1 VTNLTRLESDSLR
14 RLDDLR
20 KTFDKLRAERIR
32 AESEVERLAR
42 DLDEARALA
51 KADLGT
57 DDETQIKGLIEAAV
71 SQNTGGLAEYQ
82 AGRGVRRRIAGR
94 GRAAPAARRGALMDR
109 SIDHDVTRL
118 ASFLARLEGRRDAL
132 VLRIAELTRE
142 IEIAKGRLA
151 VKDEVEAFIEAVHG
165 SANRRN
171 LAAFE
176 TLLTALVQEV
186 LPGEKPV
193 ALELSTERGLASLDI
208 CVRRPDGTLEDVLE
222 DNGGALTN
230 VIGMALRLIAVVK
243 ADVARFLALDEA
255 DCWIAPDRV
264 SSFYRVLEDG
274 AARLGV
280 QCFAVSHH
288 DLSQFSD
295 KFHIARVA
303 GEPVSG
309 VTIQSV
315 EGSAAWDDAQP
326 GLRFIRLV
334 NVQAYKDAVLP
345 LSPGVNALIGPN
357 NRGKSTFIRALRAVF
372 YGEARDSLVRAGAKS
387 ATIEIGVAG
396 RRTLRFTRQ
405 PRRSPVNI
413 WSLHEENG
421 SIVEE
426 RGMRYE
432 TGGRNVPDWVGDL
445 FRITKVEDL
454 DVHVA
459 HQKFPVFLL
468 GEPASRR
475 SAVLSIGQ
483 EASYIRDMLVIH
495 RERCAR
501 DNATVRNG
509 ERELASLQE
518 TLAGFEELGALKGR
532 LAALRKQAQEIESA
546 ANRLQRLRDH
556 AERLTNLRRRL
567 AGTQARMEAT
577 QGLPRSE
584 QMTDLAYRV
593 EHARERERIG
603 HRVLLLGRELASGQ
617 SRLAALQAL
626 PDALPTLEST
636 VSKQNI
642 LKRITDLRSAALIA
656 KSRMTQIDEGLKSV
670 QAEMALF
677 VEETGGLCPTCGS
690 QVNAENLLD
699 HHTHSSRSERLTA

>member
-1 VTNLTRLESDSLR
+1 
-14 RLDDLR
+14 
-20 KTFDKLRAERIR
+20 
-32 AESEVERLAR
+32 
-42 DLDEARALA
+42 
-51 KADLGT
+51 
-57 DDETQIKGLIEAAV
+57 
-71 SQNTGGLAEYQ
+71 
-82 AGRGVRRRIAGR
+82 
-94 GRAAPAARRGALMDR
+94 MDR
-109 SIDHDVTRL
+109 SIDHDL
-118 ASFLARLEGRRDAL
+118 ARAESLLARLEGRRDAIA
-132 VLRIAELTRE
+132 LRLAELTRE
-142 IEIAKGRLA
+142 IELAKGRLA

-208 CVRRPDGTLEDVLE
+208 CVRRPDETLEDVLE

-295 KFHIARVA
+295 KFHIARII
-303 GEPVSG
+303 GEPIGG
-309 VTIQSV
+309 VDVQSADC
-315 EGSAAWDDAQP
+315 STAWDDAQP

-334 NVQAYKDAVLP
+334 NVQAYKDATLH

-372 YGEARDSLVRAGAKS
+372 YGEARDSLVRASAKS
-387 ATIEIGVAG
+387 AMVEIGVAG
-396 RRTLRFTRQ
+396 KRTLRFTRQ
-405 PRRSPVNI
+405 PRRSPINI
-413 WSLHEENG
+413 WSLHEADG
-421 SIVEE
+421 SVVEE
-426 RGMRYE
+426 KGMRYE
-432 TGGRNVPDWVGDL
+432 TGGRNVPDWVSDL

-454 DVHVA
+454 DVHIA

-468 GEPASRR
+468 GETASRR

-495 RERCAR
+495 RERCTR
-501 DNATVRNG
+501 DNAIVRNG

-518 TLAGFEELGALKGR
+518 TLASLEEITVLKGR
-532 LAALRKQAQEIESA
+532 MSALREQARRIETGA
-546 ANRLQRLRDH
+546 GHLQNLQDH
-556 AERLTNLRRRL
+556 AARL
-567 AGTQARMEAT
+567 ASLTRQIRKTEARIQAT
-577 QGLPRSE
+577 HILPQPERIA
-584 QMTDLAYRV
+584 DLARRV

-603 HRVLLLGRELASGQ
+603 RQVLQLSQDLAS
-617 SRLAALQAL
+617 SRTRLAALQAL
-626 PDALPTLEST
+626 PDEAPSLENTDSA
-636 VSKQNI
+636 QNM
-642 LKRITDLRSAALIA
+642 LKRLTDLRSAALIA
-656 KSRMTQIDEGLKSV
+656 KSRMAQIEEGITSV
-670 QAEMALF
+670 QAEMAHF
-677 VEETGGLCPTCGS
+677 MEETGGLCPTCGS
-690 QVNAENLLD
+690 PVSAENLLE
-699 HHTHSSRSERLTA
+699 HHAHSSHPSPPERLTA

>member
-1 VTNLTRLESDSLR
+1 LTHRSIEH
-14 RLDDLR
+14 DLA
-20 KTFDKLRAERIR
+20 RAE
-32 AESEVERLAR
+32 
-42 DLDEARALA
+42 
-51 KADLGT
+51 
-57 DDETQIKGLIEAAV
+57 
-71 SQNTGGLAEYQ
+71 
-82 AGRGVRRRIAGR
+82 
-94 GRAAPAARRGALMDR
+94 
-109 SIDHDVTRL
+109 
-118 ASFLARLEGRRDAL
+118 SFLARLEGRRDAL
-132 VLRIAELTRE
+132 ALRLAELTRE
-142 IEIAKGRLA
+142 IELAKGRLA
-151 VKDEVEAFIEAVHG
+151 VKDQVEGFIQAVHG
-165 SANRRN
+165 SASRRN

-295 KFHIARVA
+295 KFHIARIV
-303 GEPVSG
+303 GEPVGG
-309 VTIQSV
+309 VDVQSADCS
-315 EGSAAWDDAQP
+315 EIWDDTRP

-334 NVQAYKDAVLP
+334 NVQAYKDATLP

-387 ATIEIGVAG
+387 AIVEIGVAG
-396 RRTLRFTRQ
+396 KRTLRFTRQ

-413 WSLHEENG
+413 WSLHEADG
-421 SIVEE
+421 SVVEE
-426 RGMRYE
+426 EGMRYE
-432 TGGRNVPDWVGDL
+432 TGGRNVPDWIGD
-445 FRITKVEDL
+445 FMRITKVEDL
-454 DVHVA
+454 DVHIA

-468 GEPASRR
+468 GETASRR

-483 EASYIRDMLVIH
+483 EASYIRDMLMIH
-495 RERCAR
+495 RERCTR

-518 TLAGFEELGALKGR
+518 TLASLEVLGALKGR
-532 LAALRKQAQEIESA
+532 LSALRDQARQIKTSSD
-546 ANRLQRLRDH
+546 RLQNLQDY
-556 AERLTNLRRRL
+556 AMCLTNLARQL
-567 AGTQARMEAT
+567 GMAQARVEAT
-577 QGLPRSE
+577 HALPSPERIA
-584 QMTDLAYRV
+584 DLTRRV

-603 HRVLLLGRELASGQ
+603 RQVLQLGNRLASGKA
-617 SRLAALQAL
+617 RLAALRSL
-626 PDALPTLEST
+626 PGDVPILEST
-636 VSKQNI
+636 VHAQNMM
-642 LKRITDLRSAALIA
+642 KRLADLRSAALIA
-656 KSRMTQIDEGLKSV
+656 RSRAAQIDEGIKSV
-670 QAEMALF
+670 QAEMARF
-677 VEETGGLCPTCGS
+677 MEETGGLCPTCGS
-690 QVNAENLLD
+690 PVSAENLLD
-699 HHTHSSRSERLTA
+699 HHAHSPHSSPSERLTA

>member
-1 VTNLTRLESDSLR
+1 LT
-14 RLDDLR
+14 
-20 KTFDKLRAERIR
+20 
-32 AESEVERLAR
+32 
-42 DLDEARALA
+42 
-51 KADLGT
+51 
-57 DDETQIKGLIEAAV
+57 
-71 SQNTGGLAEYQ
+71 
-82 AGRGVRRRIAGR
+82 
-94 GRAAPAARRGALMDR
+94 DR
-109 SIDHDVTRL
+109 SIEHDL
-118 ASFLARLEGRRDAL
+118 ARAESFLARLEGRRDA
-132 VLRIAELTRE
+132 VALRLAELTRE
-142 IEIAKGRLA
+142 IELAKGRLA
-151 VKDEVEAFIEAVHG
+151 VKDEVEGFIEAVHG
-165 SANRRN
+165 SASRRN

-295 KFHIARVA
+295 KFHIARIV
-303 GEPVSG
+303 GEPAGGVDVQSADCSG
-309 VTIQSV
+309 
-315 EGSAAWDDAQP
+315 AWDDTQP

-334 NVQAYKDAVLP
+334 NVQAYKDATLP

-387 ATIEIGVAG
+387 AFVEIGMAEK
-396 RRTLRFTRQ
+396 RTLRFTRQ

-413 WSLHEENG
+413 WSLHEADG
-421 SIVEE
+421 SVVEE
-426 RGMRYE
+426 KGMRYE
-432 TGGRNVPDWVGDL
+432 TGGRNVPDWVGEL
-445 FRITKVEDL
+445 MRITKVEDL
-454 DVHVA
+454 DVHIA

-468 GEPASRR
+468 GETASRR

-483 EASYIRDMLVIH
+483 EASYIRDMLMIH
-495 RERCAR
+495 RERCTR

-509 ERELASLQE
+509 ERELATLQE
-518 TLAGFEELGALKGR
+518 MLASLEALGTLKSR
-532 LAALRKQAQEIESA
+532 LSALREQARQIKASSD
-546 ANRLQRLRDH
+546 RLQSLHDH
-556 AERLTNLRRRL
+556 AMRLTHLARQLGTARARVKATHALPPPERVADLTRRI
-567 AGTQARMEAT
+567 
-577 QGLPRSE
+577 
-584 QMTDLAYRV
+584 

-603 HRVLLLGRELASGQ
+603 RQVLQLGSQLVSGKARLASLR
-617 SRLAALQAL
+617 SL
-626 PDALPTLEST
+626 PDDVPTLEST
-636 VSKQNI
+636 VHAQNMM
-642 LKRITDLRSAALIA
+642 KRLADLRSAALIA
-656 KSRMTQIDEGLKSV
+656 RSRVAQIDVGIKSV
-670 QAEMALF
+670 QAEMARF
-677 VEETGGLCPTCGS
+677 MEETGGLCPTCGS
-690 QVNAENLLD
+690 PVSAENLLD
-699 HHTHSSRSERLTA
+699 HHAHSSHSSPSERLTA

>member
-1 VTNLTRLESDSLR
+1 MDRATDH
-14 RLDDLR
+14 DL
-20 KTFDKLRAERIR
+20 AR
-32 AESEVERLAR
+32 AESALAR
-42 DLDEARALA
+42 
-51 KADLGT
+51 
-57 DDETQIKGLIEAAV
+57 
-71 SQNTGGLAEYQ
+71 
-82 AGRGVRRRIAGR
+82 
-94 GRAAPAARRGALMDR
+94 M
-109 SIDHDVTRL
+109 
-118 ASFLARLEGRRDAL
+118 EGRRDA
-132 VLRIAELTRE
+132 VALRLAELTRE
-142 IEIAKGRLA
+142 IELAKGRLA
-151 VKDEVEAFIEAVHG
+151 VKEEVEAFIEAVHG
-165 SANRRN
+165 SASRRN

-255 DCWIAPDRV
+255 DCWIAPERV
-264 SSFYRVLEDG
+264 SSFYKVLEDG

-295 KFHIARVA
+295 KFHIARIV
-303 GEPVSG
+303 GEPVGG
-309 VTIQSV
+309 VDVQSADC
-315 EGSAAWDDAQP
+315 SNAWDDAQP

-334 NVQAYKDAVLP
+334 NVQAYKDATLP

-387 ATIEIGVAG
+387 AIVEIGVAG
-396 RRTLRFTRQ
+396 KRILRFTRQ

-413 WSLHEENG
+413 WSLHEADG
-421 SIVEE
+421 SVVEE
-426 RGMRYE
+426 KGMRYE

-445 FRITKVEDL
+445 LRITKVEDL
-454 DVHVA
+454 DVHIA

-468 GEPASRR
+468 GETASRR

-483 EASYIRDMLVIH
+483 EASYIRDMLTIH
-495 RERCAR
+495 RERCTR

-518 TLAGFEELGALKGR
+518 TLAKLEEIGTLKKQLNALREQARQIKVGSERLQVHQDHAVR
-532 LAALRKQAQEIESA
+532 LA
-546 ANRLQRLRDH
+546 N
-556 AERLTNLRRRL
+556 LTQQLKAVR
-567 AGTQARMEAT
+567 ARAEAT
-577 QGLPRSE
+577 RALPQPER
-584 QMTDLAYRV
+584 MADLTRRV

-603 HRVLLLGRELASGQ
+603 RQVLQLGRDLASIKA
-617 SRLAALQAL
+617 RLAALRSL
-626 PDALPTLEST
+626 PDAVPTLEST
-636 VSKQNI
+636 TSAQNMM
-642 LKRITDLRSAALIA
+642 KRLAELRSAALIA
-656 KSRMTQIDEGLKSV
+656 RSRMAQIDEGLKSV

-690 QVNAENLLD
+690 PVNAENLLD
-699 HHTHSSRSERLTA
+699 HHAHPTHSVPSERLIA

>member
-1 VTNLTRLESDSLR
+1 
-14 RLDDLR
+14 
-20 KTFDKLRAERIR
+20 
-32 AESEVERLAR
+32 
-42 DLDEARALA
+42 
-51 KADLGT
+51 
-57 DDETQIKGLIEAAV
+57 
-71 SQNTGGLAEYQ
+71 
-82 AGRGVRRRIAGR
+82 
-94 GRAAPAARRGALMDR
+94 MDR
-109 SIDHDVTRL
+109 SIEHDVARAD
-118 ASFLARLEGRRDAL
+118 ASLARLEGRRDAIA
-132 VLRIAELTRE
+132 LRVSGLTRE
-142 IEIAKGRLA
+142 IELAKGRLA

-165 SANRRN
+165 SASRRN

-264 SSFYRVLEDG
+264 SSFYKVLEDG

-295 KFHIARVA
+295 KFHIARIV
-303 GEPVSG
+303 GEPISG
-309 VTIQSV
+309 VTVQSADCSV
-315 EGSAAWDDAQP
+315 AWDDTQP
-326 GLRFIRLV
+326 GLRFIRLI
-334 NVQAYKDAVLP
+334 NVQAYKDAMLP

-372 YGEARDSLVRAGAKS
+372 YGEARDSLVRAGARS
-387 ATIEIGVAG
+387 AAVEIGVAG
-396 RRTLRFTRQ
+396 KRTLRFTRQ

-413 WSLHEENG
+413 WSLHEADG
-421 SIVEE
+421 SVVEE
-426 RGMRYE
+426 KGMRYE
-432 TGGRNVPDWVGDL
+432 TGGRNVPDWVSDL

-454 DVHVA
+454 DVHIA

-468 GEPASRR
+468 GETASRR

-501 DNATVRNG
+501 DSVTVRNG
-509 ERELASLQE
+509 ERELAALQDTLATFEEIGVLKDKLAAIRGQAQQIRAASDRLQSLQ
-518 TLAGFEELGALKGR
+518 
-532 LAALRKQAQEIESA
+532 
-546 ANRLQRLRDH
+546 DH
-556 AERLTNLRRRL
+556 AARQASLKQQLTK
-567 AGTQARMEAT
+567 AQARVGAMRLL
-577 QGLPRSE
+577 QQPE
-584 QMTDLAYRV
+584 QMADLTRRV

-603 HRVLLLGRELASGQ
+603 RQVLHLSKELISGKA
-617 SRLAALQAL
+617 RLAALQSL
-626 PDALPTLEST
+626 PDAVPVLEST
-636 VSKQNI
+636 TPAQNI
-642 LKRITDLRSAALIA
+642 LKRIADLRSAALIA
-656 KSRMTQIDEGLKSV
+656 KSRMAQIDEGMKSV
-670 QAEMALF
+670 QAEMARF

-690 QVNAENLLD
+690 PVSPENLLD
-699 HHTHSSRSERLTA
+699 HHAHSSHSSPSERLTA